1 MIKIFRFLKPYW
13 IWVVTCIVLV
23 FIQNMADL
31 KLPDLMS
38 NIINNGVIPGDIPEI
53 WRIGGIMLL
62 VALLDTASGISAG
75 YFASRSGAFLGRDLR
90 KSIFHKVENFSLTEI
105 DKFSTPSLI
114 TRSTNDVQQIQMFT
128 IMLLRMVITAPIKA
142 IGGVV
147 MGIGKSPDLTWILV
161 VVIPLIGLLVGLV
174 ISRSM
179 PLFKAMQ
186 SKLDQLNLVMREGLT
201 GVRVIR
207 AFRRDKTQTERFEAA
222 NQDLTSVGLKVNRI
236 VAVMMPVMMLIF
248 NMTTV
253 AIIWFS
259 SGMIDAQTLN
269 IGDMMAFIQYAM
281 QILFAFMMF
290 SLVFI
295 LWPRASA
302 SASRIEEVLASETS
316 VKDPA
321 QPQTASGS
329 GRVEFKDVTFYYP
342 GAEMPA
348 VKNISFHA
356 DPGETVAIIGG
367 TGSGKSTL
375 ANLLLRFYDPQEGSI
390 SLGDVNIRDLTQND
404 LRAQIGY
411 VPQKAVIFSGT
422 IADNIRFGSEAVTD
436 DEVETA
442 AKTAQSESF
451 IDEKEDK
458 YQAHIAQGGTN
469 ISGGQ
474 KQRLAIARAIAK
486 HPPIFLFDDCFS
498 ALDFKTDATLRAALK
513 KETAG
518 SAKIIIAQRISTIM
532 NADRIVVLNDGE
544 IAGIGRHRDLL
555 KSCPVYNEI
564 ALSQL
569 PKEELQ

>member
-1 MIKIFRFLKPYW
+1 MLKIYRFLKPYW
-13 IWVVTCIVLV
+13 IWVVVCIILV
-23 FIQNMADL
+23 FVQNMADL

-38 NIINNGVIPGDIPEI
+38 DIINSGVIPGDIPQI
-53 WRIGGIMLL
+53 WRIGGYMLL
-62 VALLDTASGISAG
+62 VALVDTACGISAG
-75 YFASRSGAFLGRDLR
+75 FFASRSGAFLGHDLR
-90 KSIFHKVENFSLTEI
+90 KNIFRKVENFSLTEI
-105 DKFSTPSLI
+105 DKFSTASLI

-142 IGGVV
+142 IGGIV

-161 VVIPLIGLLVGLV
+161 VVVPLIGILVGLV
-174 ISRSM
+174 IARSM
-179 PLFKAMQ
+179 PLFKKMQ
-186 SKLDQLNLVMREGLT
+186 SKLDQLNLVMREGLM

-207 AFRRDKTQTERFEAA
+207 AFRRDKTQTERFTAA
-222 NQDLTSVGLKVNRI
+222 NQDLTNVGLKVNRI
-236 VAVMMPVMMLIF
+236 VAVMMPGLMLLINF
-248 NMTTV
+248 TTV

-259 SGMIDAQTLN
+259 SSMIDAQTLN

-295 LWPRASA
+295 MWPRASA
-302 SASRIEEVLASETS
+302 SAVRIEEVLASETA
-316 VKDPA
+316 VKDPEHPESA
-321 QPQTASGS
+321 TKS
-329 GRVEFKDVTFYYP
+329 GRVEFKDVSFSYP
-342 GAEMPA
+342 GAEIPA
-348 VKNISFHA
+348 VKNISFYA

-390 SLGDVNIRDLTQND
+390 NLGGVNIRSLTQND

-422 IADNIRFGSEAVTD
+422 IADNIRFGSEAVS
-436 DEVETA
+436 DEMVHSA
-442 AKTAQSESF
+442 ATTAQSDGF

-498 ALDFKTDATLRAALK
+498 ALDFKTDAKLRAAMK
-513 KETAG
+513 KETAD
-518 SAKIIIAQRISTIM
+518 AAQIIIAQRISTIM
-532 NADRIVVLNDGE
+532 NADRIIVLNDGE
-544 IAGIGRHRDLL
+544 IVGIGRHRDLL
-555 KSCPVYNEI
+555 ESCPVYKEI